1 MLFKRIS
8 LLDDLLNRIGEKLQL
23 NQTRIEKAEQCYN
36 AVSEWLKE
44 DEIFF
49 SEYDINIYP
58 QGSYRLGTTVKPK
71 GKDEYDLDVVLEVNY
86 DFRKLKP
93 EDLLNHLERRLKES
107 EVYKSKIERKKR
119 CIGINYE
126 SDFHL
131 DVIPALPRD
140 FFKGENLKIS
150 DRKLS
155 AWLDSCPKGYIK
167 WFESK
172 YIAQK
177 LILEKAAEIEELPSK
192 LPYSLIQPIQRIVQ
206 LTKRHRDIYFDEQKD
221 NSPRSVVLTTLTAEY
236 YNAWE
241 SESESLL
248 NVLSNIKRNIDLNPY
263 GKIVVV
269 NPSNPNEK
277 FSDLWEEKPQLYN
290 YFKDFINSFYEN
302 WKKLTQM
309 QGIDKVGKQLE
320 IMFGESISRE
330 VISEQTEYIDALK
343 KSGKLGVNVLGTL
356 TPSIMNKTI
365 PVQRNTFYGD

>member
-1 MLFKRIS
+1 MLFKKIS

-23 NQTRIEKAEQCYN
+23 NQTRIEKAEQSYN

-44 DEIFF
+44 DKIFF
-49 SEYDINIYP
+49 NEYDINIYP

-71 GKDEYDLDVVLEVNY
+71 GEDEYDLDFVLEVDY
-86 DFRKLKP
+86 DYRNLKP
-93 EDLLNHLERRLKES
+93 EELLNHLERSLKES
-107 EVYKSKIERKKR
+107 EVYKNKIERKKR

-126 SDFHL
+126 GDFHL
-131 DVIPALPRD
+131 DVIPALPCD
-140 FFKGENLKIS
+140 YFKGDNLKIS

-177 LILEKAAEIEELPSK
+177 LILEKAAEIAKLPSK
-192 LPYSLIQPIQRIVQ
+192 VPYSLIQPLQRIVQ
-206 LTKRHRDIYFDEQKD
+206 LAKRHRDIYFDEQKD
-221 NSPRSVVLTTLTAEY
+221 NSPRSVVLTTLIAEY
-236 YNAWE
+236 YNSWE
-241 SESESLL
+241 SESESLM
-248 NVLSNIKRNIDLNPY
+248 NVLCNIKRDIDLNPY

-269 NPSNPNEK
+269 NPSNTNEN
-277 FSDLWEEKPQLYN
+277 FSDLWDDKPDLYN

-302 WKKLTQM
+302 WKRLTQTP
-309 QGIDKVGKQLE
+309 GIDKVGKQLE

-330 VISEQTEYIDALK
+330 VISEQTEYIDALR
-343 KSGKLGVNVLGTL
+343 KSGKLGMNVLGTL
-356 TPSIMNKTI
+356 TPSIMSKTI